1 LVPLQKEER
10 IMAVRQILHY
20 PDPLLAQKSEP
31 VTVFD
36 EELKQ
41 LIDDMIETMY
51 DAPGVGLAAPQ
62 IGVLKRLVIIDC
74 SGKDE
79 PADLIVAVN
88 PEVATGEGTSNEEE
102 GCLSVPRYYA
112 NIKRHATATLRYQD
126 QNGEAHERTASGLL
140 AVAFQHETDHL
151 EGTLFVDHLSSLKKS
166 MFRKKYAKMQ
176 KEKANNVA

>member
-1 LVPLQKEER
+1 
-10 IMAVRQILHY
+10 MAVRQILHY
-20 PDPLLAQKSEP
+20 PEPLLAQKSEA

-41 LIDDMIETMY
+41 LVDDMVETMY

-74 SGKDE
+74 SGKDK

-88 PEVATGEGTSNEEE
+88 PEVVNGSGQSVEEE
-102 GCLSVPRYYA
+102 GCLSVPSFYA
-112 NIKRHATATLRYQD
+112 NVKRFQTSTLHYQD
-126 QNGEAHERTASGLL
+126 IDGNRHERTADGLL
-140 AVAFQHETDHL
+140 SIAFQHECDHL
-151 EGTLFVDHLSSLKKS
+151 DGKLFVDRLSSLKKS

-176 KEKANNVA
+176 KEKSDNVA